1 MYLSSSEFV
10 FILFRLTW
18 TQDGAPCHAAG
29 KNMRYLDS
37 LFADRL
43 VSRKSIRGRDWPAR
57 SPDLN
62 PCDFFLWGY
71 LKSKVYTPKP
81 ANLDQ
86 LEQNIINEIN
96 AIPPAMIR
104 RALLDVRKRA
114 LKVIANNGGY
124 CEG

>member
-1 MYLSSSEFV
+1 MYLVNNVLEN
-10 FILFRLTW
+10 
-18 TQDGAPCHAAG
+18 Q
-29 KNMRYLDS
+29 MRAVPL
-37 LFADRL
+37 L
-43 VSRKSIRGRDWPAR
+43 
-57 SPDLN
+57 LN